1 MALAKERV
9 NLLSQSDTQATPKS
23 ARKAKFLEGDLM
35 RHVAVMSL
43 SASIGLV
50 SIFLVDFADL
60 LFIAQLGDPALTS
73 AVGFAQTVLY
83 VTFAVMLGLN
93 IACSALSARLIGR
106 GELEDARQI
115 ATSAVAFGIAI
126 SLVISA
132 VFWVIAPYL
141 LGALGAE
148 GDTKAHAVS
157 YFRIIVT
164 AMPVATVGMMTAG
177 LLRAHGDARRA
188 MMVTLIA
195 GGVNAV
201 LDPIFIFGF
210 GWGLEGAAIASV
222 CARFATLLTALYP
235 VTKHYGGFAR
245 FSLARFRTDLT
256 PILALTIPA
265 ILTNVA
271 TPVGNS
277 IAIRVLAPFGDEA
290 VAGLAV
296 VSKLTLLAFCVIF
309 ALSGAVGPI
318 IGQNFGAQQYDR
330 VQETLRRAMTF
341 AIGFVLLA
349 WALLVLGNGFVS
361 DLFKLTMEG
370 RDIVFWFSVLI
381 APLFIFNGSL
391 FISNAAFNNLK
402 RPLWS
407 SMLNWGK
414 NTVGVLPF
422 VLVGASLGGAPGVLV
437 GQAVG
442 GIFFGVLGL
451 WLAFRLVSNYQNGT
465 SDPDKAWRPRMM
477 GNG

>member
-1 MALAKERV
+1 
-9 NLLSQSDTQATPKS
+9 
-23 ARKAKFLEGDLM
+23 M

-43 SASIGLV
+43 SASIGLI
-50 SIFLVDFADL
+50 SIFLVDFVDL

-83 VTFAVMLGLN
+83 VTFAVTLGLN
-93 IACSALSARLIGR
+93 IACSALSARLIGK
-106 GELEDARQI
+106 GALEDARQL
-115 ATSAVAFGIAI
+115 ATSAVAFGIGI
-126 SLVISA
+126 SLVIA
-132 VFWVIAPYL
+132 LVFWIVAPYL
-141 LGALGAE
+141 LGVLGAAGE
-148 GDTKAHAVS
+148 TKAYAVS

-188 MMVTLIA
+188 MTVTLVA
-195 GGVNAV
+195 GAVNAI

-222 CARFATLLTALYP
+222 CARLATLVTALYP

-245 FSLARFRTDLT
+245 FSLPRFRSDLS

-271 TPVGNS
+271 TPAGNS
-277 IAIRVLAPFGDEA
+277 IVISVLAPFGDEA
-290 VAGLAV
+290 VAGMAV

-318 IGQNFGAQQYDR
+318 IGQNFGAGKYDR
-330 VQETLRRAMTF
+330 VRETLRRAIIF
-341 AIGFVLLA
+341 AAGFVALA
-349 WALLVLGNGFVS
+349 WVLLLLGNGLVS
-361 DLFKLTMEG
+361 DLFKLEREG
-370 RDIVFWFSVLI
+370 REIVFWFAVLI

-391 FISNAAFNNLK
+391 FVSNAAFNNLK

-407 SMLNWGK
+407 SLLNWGK
-414 NTVGVLPF
+414 NTIGVLPF
-422 VLVGASLGGAPGVLV
+422 VLVGAQIGGAPGVLV

-451 WLAFRLVSNYQNGT
+451 WLAFRLVARYQSGAGN
-465 SDPDKAWRPRMM
+465 PDKPSWRVM
-477 GNG
+477 G

>member
-1 MALAKERV
+1 M
-9 NLLSQSDTQATPKS
+9 SQPSSPTVSEPP
-23 ARKAKFLEGDLM
+23 RKAKFLEGDLM

-43 SASIGLV
+43 SASIGLI
-50 SIFLVDFADL
+50 SIFLVDFVDL

-83 VTFAVMLGLN
+83 VTFAVTLGLN
-93 IACSALSARLIGR
+93 IACSALSARLIGK
-106 GELEDARQI
+106 GALEDARQL
-115 ATSAVAFGIAI
+115 ATSAVAFGIGI
-126 SLVISA
+126 SLVIA
-132 VFWVIAPYL
+132 LVFWIVAPYL
-141 LGALGAE
+141 LGVLGAAGE
-148 GDTKAHAVS
+148 TKAYAVS

-188 MMVTLIA
+188 MTVTLVA
-195 GGVNAV
+195 GAVNAI

-222 CARFATLLTALYP
+222 CARLATLVTALYP

-245 FSLARFRTDLT
+245 FSLPRFRSDLS

-271 TPVGNS
+271 TPAGNS
-277 IAIRVLAPFGDEA
+277 IVISVLAPFGDEA
-290 VAGLAV
+290 VAGMAV

-318 IGQNFGAQQYDR
+318 IGQNFGAGKYDR
-330 VQETLRRAMTF
+330 VRETLRRAIIF
-341 AIGFVLLA
+341 AAGFVALA
-349 WALLVLGNGFVS
+349 WVLLLLGNGLVS
-361 DLFKLTMEG
+361 DLFKLEREG
-370 RDIVFWFSVLI
+370 REIVFWFAVLI

-391 FISNAAFNNLK
+391 FVSNAAFNNLK

-407 SMLNWGK
+407 SLLNWGK
-414 NTVGVLPF
+414 NTIGVLPF
-422 VLVGASLGGAPGVLV
+422 VLVGAQIGGAPGVLV

-451 WLAFRLVSNYQNGT
+451 WLAFRLVARYQSGAGN
-465 SDPDKAWRPRMM
+465 PDKPSWRVM
-477 GNG
+477 G

>member
-1 MALAKERV
+1 
-9 NLLSQSDTQATPKS
+9 
-23 ARKAKFLEGDLM
+23 M

-43 SASIGLV
+43 SASIGLI
-50 SIFLVDFADL
+50 SIFLVDFVDL
-60 LFIAQLGDPALTS
+60 FFIAQLGDASLTS
-73 AVGFAQTVLY
+73 AVGFAQTILY
-83 VTFAVMLGLN
+83 VTFAVTLGLN
-93 IACSALSARLIGR
+93 IACSALSARLIGK
-106 GELEDARQI
+106 GALEDARQL
-115 ATSAVAFGIAI
+115 ATSALAFGIGI
-126 SLVISA
+126 SFVIGV
-132 VFWVIAPYL
+132 VFWIIAPAL
-141 LGALGAE
+141 LGWLGAT
-148 GDTKAHAVS
+148 GQTKIYAVS

-164 AMPVATVGMMTAG
+164 FMPVATIGMMTAG

-195 GGVNAV
+195 GAVNAV

-210 GWGLEGAAIASV
+210 GWGLEGAAVASV
-222 CARFATLLTALYP
+222 CARIATLLTALYP
-235 VTKHYGGFAR
+235 VIKHYGGFAKFHPYR
-245 FSLARFRTDLT
+245 FKADLS
-256 PILALTIPA
+256 PILALTLPA

-277 IAIRVLAPFGDEA
+277 IVTRALAPFGDEA
-290 VAGLAV
+290 VAGMAV

-318 IGQNFGAQQYDR
+318 IGQNFGAGRFDR
-330 VQETLRRAMTF
+330 VRETLYRAIIF
-341 AIGFVLLA
+341 AAGFVALA
-349 WALLVLGNGFVS
+349 WGILLLSHGLVS
-361 DLFKLTMEG
+361 DLFKLNLAG
-370 RDIVFWFSVLI
+370 REIVFWFAVLI

-422 VLVGASLGGAPGVLV
+422 VIVGASIGGAPGVLV

-442 GIFFGVLGL
+442 GIVFGVLGL
-451 WLAFRLVSNYQNGT
+451 WLAFHLVDGYQSGRT
-465 SDPDKAWRPRMM
+465 DPERARKPSRR
-477 GNG
+477 